1 MADGVRALK
10 SDGIKMPNGTV
21 LVSTRFYIDLPRPL
35 QEVLKQGIPILK
47 YVLSIAH
54 PSSWSRNCSNRK
66 IEILLDGHTDR
77 MSEDEFFCEKDYS
90 KLYKR
95 LFGK

>member
-1 MADGVRALK
+1 MYAPEHDIIAICCTG
-10 SDGIKMPNGTV
+10 GTDKRK
-21 LVSTRFYIDLPRPL
+21 LTY
-35 QEVLKQGIPILK
+35 QVLKQGIPILK

-54 PSSWSRNCSNRK
+54 PSTWSRNCSNRK